1 MADKIRRNCSDNTI
15 NNITFKKRLIYYQ
28 AYLMKSGHKEKDID
42 KDKAFCKRA
51 TIPRG
56 SFQPRSPKVCPENTQ
71 IFFKFLPSIFIHK
84 RN

>member
-1 MADKIRRNCSDNTI
+1 
-15 NNITFKKRLIYYQ
+15 
-28 AYLMKSGHKEKDID
+28 MKSGHKEKDID

-51 TIPRG
+51 TIPRE
-56 SFQPRSPKVCPENTQ
+56 SFQPMSPKVCPENTQ